1 MPGLTA
7 ASISE
12 NPLHKGTITQQSS
25 AGRVFKGLG
34 VAKRGHPPAPANL
47 RQRLAT
53 FCLFKNLNIKSLKLA
68 LETKSLTLGLDHCL
82 QRRGF
87 RRQFQPQFEGDLG
100 QACVALGDR
109 SEQLLSFVF
118 GHVRQNCRD

>member
-34 VAKRGHPPAPANL
+34 VAKRGHLTKRENRTL
-47 RQRLAT
+47 RAIRMA
-53 FCLFKNLNIKSLKLA
+53 A
-68 LETKSLTLGLDHCL
+68 
-82 QRRGF
+82 RG
-87 RRQFQPQFEGDLG
+87 
-100 QACVALGDR
+100 
-109 SEQLLSFVF
+109 
-118 GHVRQNCRD
+118 